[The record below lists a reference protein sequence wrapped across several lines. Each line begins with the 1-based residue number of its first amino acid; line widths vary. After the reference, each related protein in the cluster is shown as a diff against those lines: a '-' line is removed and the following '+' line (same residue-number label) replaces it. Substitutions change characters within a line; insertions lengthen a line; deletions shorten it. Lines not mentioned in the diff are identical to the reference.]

1 MQVSLANFLCCSLG
15 EYAALVI
22 AGVISLESGLMLVA
36 HRAQLMMRLC
46 QLNTT
51 SMLAVATSAD
61 TVRRFVE
68 NDDSLQGLAISCNN
82 SSSDCVV
89 GGRIPQLK
97 YLKEQLSLGVKAKS
111 KMLDVPLAYHT
122 EAMDPILQ
130 ELTTFTQA
138 IEIKKPE
145 IPIVSNVFGRV
156 VQAGEGAFTEDY
168 FALHCRQMVAFDEG
182 IQDLLQNDI
191 DAVTL
196 RWIEI
201 GPHPSLLPMVKSSF
215 GKHPPELLP
224 SLRKGVSPSATIAQI
239 LGRLYSSTTG
249 INWRKVFEG
258 HLKPAQ
264 VDLPGMPFFEK
275 EFRAEYREVQGESA
289 GQGIEAVSE
298 ADIPP
303 HTFLSKI
310 AQHPS
315 TNNNYTSTYE
325 TKIDVLKDYIEG
337 HVVCGYAL
345 CPASVYHEMAFSA
358 VKDHRVDKAD
368 DLIWSLSQ
376 VHYVS
381 PLLYLEDCSDTV
393 VRTSVNA
400 TDDTGSAHHFTISSC
415 VQGQD
420 ANQRNVHCEGLVKAK
435 PRTLAGQKYT
445 RLAIA
450 LEHKKSSYSSQTS
463 SQEVFFTRAM
473 YEKIFTRVV
482 TYSALY
488 QVVQSIRINRDTNEA
503 FALCRLQDS
512 ENTDN
517 SGKATIVMDVLLHIA
532 GFVANYD
539 LDNGS
544 ACICKEVK
552 SAVLTQEL
560 ASPAQT
566 FEVHCSVLALPSER
580 SIIADAYAVGSK
592 GIFAVFKGMLF
603 QEVKQAKLNQAFRIT
618 AKIPTKSGTVS
629 EKAAAAQPVPST
641 PEQMTSQSSSSKT
654 RLNIKSIIART
665 CGINQTSLSDDTHL
679 SALGFDSLMLA
690 ELESN
695 IVSKA
700 GPQQNISSLAQCE
713 SVGEV
718 ERLFHI
724 EEQAFNNE
732 DSEHTTDDSV
742 SPQTPN
748 KGPSVASIIADTCGA
763 DPSSVSPD
771 VELQTLGIDS
781 LMTSE
786 LHSRLEEMSES
797 KKVSSAELSE
807 CQTVADVAKM
817 VGAV

>member
-1 MQVSLANFLCCSLG
+1 
-15 EYAALVI
+15 
-22 AGVISLESGLMLVA
+22 
-36 HRAQLMMRLC
+36 
-46 QLNTT
+46 
-51 SMLAVATSAD
+51 MLAVATSAS
-61 TVRRFVE
+61 TVRKIIE
-68 NDDSLQGLAISCNN
+68 DDDKLQGLAISCNN
-82 SSSDCVV
+82 SPSDCVV

-97 YLKEQLSLGVKAKS
+97 YLKEQLSSRVEAKS
-111 KMLDVPLAYHT
+111 KIIDVPMAYHT

-130 ELTTFTQA
+130 ELTRFAQATQ
-138 IEIKKPE
+138 IKKPE

-156 VQAGEGAFTEDY
+156 VQAGEKAFTEDY

-182 IQDLLQNDI
+182 IQDLLHNDM

-201 GPHPSLLPMVKSSF
+201 GPHPSLLPMVKSRF
-215 GKHPPELLP
+215 GKNPPELLP
-224 SLRKGVSPSATIAQI
+224 SLRKGVSPSATISQI
-239 LGRLYSSTTG
+239 LGRLYRCTTG
-249 INWRKVFEG
+249 MDWRKVFEG
-258 HLKPAQ
+258 HSKPSQ

-275 EFRAEYREVQGESA
+275 EFRAEYRDSQGEPA
-289 GQGIEAVSE
+289 GQGLDTVSK

-310 AQHPS
+310 VQRPS
-315 TNNNYTSTYE
+315 TTNNQTSIYE

-345 CPASVYHEMAFSA
+345 CPASVYHEMALSA
-358 VKDHRVDKAD
+358 VKDHRVDNTD

-381 PLLYLEDCSDTV
+381 PLLYLEGCSNTV

-400 TDDTGSAHHFTISSC
+400 TDDSGSAHHFTISSF
-415 VQGQD
+415 VQD
-420 ANQRNVHCEGLVKAK
+420 PETNQQNVHCEGLVKAR
-435 PRTLAGQKYT
+435 PRALAGQKYS

-450 LEHKKSSYSSQTS
+450 LERKKSSYSSQTG

-488 QVVQSIRINRDTNEA
+488 QVVQSIQINRDTNEA
-503 FALCRLQDS
+503 FAVCRLQDS

-539 LDNGS
+539 VDNGS

-566 FEVHCSVLALPSER
+566 FEVHCNMLALPNER
-580 SIIADAYAVGSK
+580 SVIADAYAVGSK

-603 QEVKQAKLNQAFRIT
+603 QEVRQAKLTQAFRIT
-618 AKIPTKSGTVS
+618 AKNSTGPETVS
-629 EKAAAAQPVPST
+629 EQAAARQPAPAASRDSST
-641 PEQMTSQSSSSKT
+641 SEQMIPQSSNSKT
-654 RLNIKSIIART
+654 PVNIKSIIART
-665 CGINQTSLSDDTHL
+665 CGINSTSLSDGTRL

-695 IVSKA
+695 IVSEA
-700 GPQQNISSLAQCE
+700 GPQPNISSLAQCE

-718 ERLFHI
+718 KRLCHI
-724 EEQAFNNE
+724 EEQALNDQDNG
-732 DSEHTTDDSV
+732 HTTDGSV

-763 DPSSVSPD
+763 DPSSVSPNVD
-771 VELQTLGIDS
+771 LQTLGIDS
-781 LMTSE
+781 LMISE
-786 LHSRLEEMSES
+786 LHSRLKEMPES
-797 KKVSSAELSE
+797 GKVSSAELSE
-807 CQTVADVAKM
+807 CQTVANVTKM